1 MAIDIITLIVLIIVG
16 ALCVYLFVTLK
27 KLNRSIDVLSADVH
41 RLIDSTIP
49 MVEELHEASQKLNR
63 VAGDAEK
70 HMSDFNEF
78 VSSTK
83 TKVSSL
89 STKVK
94 EGSNQNPV
102 LNLIKNLNAISKGI
116 SSFWQNYK
124 S

>member
-49 MVEELHEASQKLNR
+49 LVEELRESSKNLNKIT
-63 VAGDAEK
+63 ADAER
-70 HMSDFNEF
+70 HMTDFNEF